1 MSEALAMQGGTFEE
15 EFLENGVAKTEAG
28 RVVMVL
34 RREAGED
41 WRITRLATLPEA
53 VAAKQGKL

>member
-1 MSEALAMQGGTFEE
+1 MQGGTFEE